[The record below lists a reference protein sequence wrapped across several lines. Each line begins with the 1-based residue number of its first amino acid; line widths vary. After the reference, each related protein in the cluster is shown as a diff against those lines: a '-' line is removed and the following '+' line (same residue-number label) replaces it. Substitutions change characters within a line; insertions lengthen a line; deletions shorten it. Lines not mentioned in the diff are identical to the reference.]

1 MSRKIKINKL
11 IIKPDLKYNSLLI
24 SLLINK
30 LLQNGKKSVAKK
42 IVYDSLDIIFS
53 KINKDPIFILEK
65 SIKKISPK
73 VQLKARRIG
82 GANYQVPVILTRL
95 KSTKIALKWLILF
108 SRKRI
113 GNSMSVKLANEILEI
128 YKGIGNS
135 LKKKEETHKMA
146 EANKAFLQLK

>member
-113 GNSMSVKLANEILEI
+113 GNSMSVKLANEILDI

>member
-42 IVYDSLDIIFS
+42 IVYNSLDIIFS

-113 GNSMSVKLANEILEI
+113 GNSMSVKLANEILDI